1 MCHIK
6 KLTLKITESID
17 EDKTRENF
25 TPWANLFN
33 FCTKKFLGYL
43 SNWEDTIE
51 KIQNKCRHG
60 SHCLTRSD
68 EKPVHN
74 FVRQQKKF
82 GLCA

>member
-17 EDKTRENF
+17 EDKARKNF
-25 TPWANLFN
+25 TPWSNLFN

-51 KIQNKCRHG
+51 NIQN
-60 SHCLTRSD
+60 
-68 EKPVHN
+68 
-74 FVRQQKKF
+74 
-82 GLCA
+82 